1 MFAFSLLSF
10 GLTAEAQPGFVCD
23 TLDMYNIH
31 FRQGRTVIDPNY
43 RSNGTTISIM
53 KRELAD
59 LIEYAPGSIESVLV
73 HGYSSPEGRER
84 YNYRLSLRRGK
95 EMQALLRSMPG
106 LSDVEM
112 EIQAN
117 GEDWEVL
124 STRSGHL
131 IGERTVTCF

>member
-1 MFAFSLLSF
+1 MFALSLLSF

-95 EMQALLRSMPG
+95 EM
-106 LSDVEM
+106 
-112 EIQAN
+112 
-117 GEDWEVL
+117 
-124 STRSGHL
+124 
-131 IGERTVTCF
+131 